1 MRRSAAAP
9 SSKNNDGGNVLLDGS
24 GDLFRGQQRRRPL
37 AEENGL
43 SIGGNVTKRGKVSL
57 SPTKQP
63 RDNAEDFNGKECR
76 LVVKGCGLEE
86 VNGTYHGKSNEDSA
100 KPGRNFTT
108 T

>member
-24 GDLFRGQQRRRPL
+24 GDLSRGQQRRRPL
-37 AEENGL
+37 AAENGK
-43 SIGGNVTKRGKVSL
+43 SIGGSATKRGKVSL
-57 SPTKQP
+57 SPIQP
-63 RDNAEDFNGKECR
+63 RVSAEDINVEECR